1 MSQEMQIT
9 IGAKDTASKVIA
21 SVQQKV
27 NNFGKDVGRSIVAI
41 AGPMALFTM
50 AFSKISEHIAE
61 IAAKRKE
68 AFDWGASLE
77 SSANKMGV
85 TVEQFQAIEAA
96 ADSTGEAVDRVGKSF
111 KLASD
116 LIKAARSGNLDAA
129 ASLTALGINLENL
142 EKTTPQEVLKSLAAA
157 LATTEDPAKRAQL
170 AIAAL
175 GKSAGELQDILAKGF
190 DIAGAIEG
198 TEGLTA
204 EEATLLREQAREER
218 AAKNRERLRL
228 ARIPA
233 AQRFLES
240 PEGAGFLAAE
250 QERMRRIAGVGAGMP
265 GAGSMGGFVSA
276 ATLAADPRIQAEI
289 QAIVAKRLKETEA
302 AKPKASEETANALQK
317 KAEDEKKKAEE
328 EAKKAE
334 RSSKQKKI
342 TSKRGEI
349 EFDPGQ
355 APTVSSLRAIGGAF
369 ADEVATSVDYN
380 QIQVD
385 LQRSMVALLQQ
396 IAKNGGAPTDITKPA
411 MPSPAG
417 GYVPPVSVP
426 GRPSLTGGSSGAMLA

>member
-9 IGAKDTASKVIA
+9 IAAKDTASKVIA

-50 AFSKISEHIAE
+50 AFSKISERIAE

-77 SSANKMGV
+77 QSSARMGV

-96 ADSTGEAVDRVGKSF
+96 ADTTGEAVDRVGKSF

-129 ASLTALGINLENL
+129 ASLEALGINLDNL
-142 EKTTPQEVLKSLAAA
+142 DKATPQQVLKSLAAA

-175 GKSAGELQDILAKGF
+175 GKSAGELQDVLAKGF

-198 TEGLTA
+198 TEGLTSQ
-204 EEATLLREQAREER
+204 EAALLREQAREER
-218 AAKNRERLRL
+218 KAKNRERLAM
-228 ARIPA
+228 ARQAA

-250 QERMRRIAGVGAGMP
+250 QERMRRMAGPAAGP
-265 GAGSMGGFVSA
+265 AALGGFGITASS
-276 ATLAADPRIQAEI
+276 LAADPRVQAEI
-289 QAIVAKRLKETEA
+289 EAIVAKRLKDAEA
-302 AKPKASEETANALQK
+302 ARPKPSEQTANALQ
-317 KAEDEKKKAEE
+317 KKAEE

-334 RSSKQKKI
+334 EEKKKAVKEKI
-342 TSKRGEI
+342 PKFTPKGKLA

-369 ADEVATSVDYN
+369 ANEVATSVDYN

-396 IAKNGGAPTDITKPA
+396 IAKNGGIPTNFTVPVP
-411 MPSPAG
+411 PSPAG
-417 GYVPPVSVP
+417 GYVPPMTVP
-426 GRPSLTGGSSGAMLA
+426 GKPSLTGSSGTMLA

>member
-9 IGAKDTASKVIA
+9 IAAKDTASKVIA

-50 AFSKISEHIAE
+50 AFSKISERIAE

-77 SSANKMGV
+77 QSSARMGV

-96 ADSTGEAVDRVGKSF
+96 ADTTGESVDRVGKSF

-129 ASLTALGINLENL
+129 ASLEALGINLDNL
-142 EKTTPQEVLKSLAAA
+142 DKATPQEVLKSLAVA

-175 GKSAGELQDILAKGF
+175 GKSAGELQDVLAKGF

-204 EEATLLREQAREER
+204 EEAALLREQAREER
-218 AAKNRERLRL
+218 AAKNRERLAM
-228 ARIPA
+228 ARQA
-233 AQRFLES
+233 SAQRFLES
-240 PEGAGFLAAE
+240 PEGAGFLAAAQRKALE
-250 QERMRRIAGVGAGMP
+250 SAGPYGGGAAPNITAETM
-265 GAGSMGGFVSA
+265 SR
-276 ATLAADPRIQAEI
+276 DPRIQAEI

-302 AKPKASEETANALQK
+302 AKPKASEQTANALQK
-317 KAEDEKKKAEE
+317 KAEEEKKKAEE

-369 ADEVATSVDYN
+369 ANDVATSVDYN

-385 LQRSMVALLQQ
+385 LQRNMVRLLEQ
-396 IAKNGGAPTDITKPA
+396 IAKNGGIPTDMTKPIN
-411 MPSPAG
+411 PLPNG
-417 GYVPPVSVP
+417 GYVPPMNL
-426 GRPSLTGGSSGAMLA
+426 GRPVLTGSSGTMLA